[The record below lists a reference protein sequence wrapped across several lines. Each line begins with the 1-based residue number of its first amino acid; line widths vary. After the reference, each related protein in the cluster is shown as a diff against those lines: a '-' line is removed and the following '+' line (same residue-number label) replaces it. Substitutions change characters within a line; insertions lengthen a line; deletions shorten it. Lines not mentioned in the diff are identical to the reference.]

1 MNRWLIFLPLGLG
14 FSSTLLSKDLKRA
27 PSSRFQPPGYVFSIV
42 WPLLYLSMGYASYR
56 ISKITKLPTVY
67 FVQLLLNFS
76 WSIVYTRLGVTPGL
90 INIVLLLFFV
100 MLTYNDFHQI
110 DTSAANILL
119 PYIAWITFATFLNI
133 DVATKTF

>member
-76 WSIVYTRLGVTPGL
+76 WSIVYTRLGITPGL

>member
-1 MNRWLIFLPLGLG
+1 MSRWLIFLPLGLG

-56 ISKITKLPTVY
+56 ISNNTKLPMVY

-76 WSIVYTRLGVTPGL
+76 WSIIYTRLGVTPGL

-100 MLTYNDFHQI
+100 MLTYKEFHHI
-110 DTSAANILL
+110 DTTAANILL
-119 PYIAWITFATFLNI
+119 PYIA
-133 DVATKTF
+133 